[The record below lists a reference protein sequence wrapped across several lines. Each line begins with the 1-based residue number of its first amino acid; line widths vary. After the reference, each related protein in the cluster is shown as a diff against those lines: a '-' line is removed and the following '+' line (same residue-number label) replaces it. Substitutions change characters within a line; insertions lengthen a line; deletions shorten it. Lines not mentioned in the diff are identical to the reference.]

1 MRFHPLIEYLGT
13 DFRLKKLV
21 FPMFMAV
28 VGALAVFVVITNVL
42 ATTPVTLKTLRVND
56 IDMKP
61 GTTYTL
67 PTGTES
73 VVVDATPTD
82 GAATITVTGDSGFK
96 EGNNTLSIKVTGS
109 DNKTFKIWTVTL
121 VQPKLEGWCL
131 ANAEK
136 IKLYNDDYDTA
147 DIYQMIELA
156 YLDDGRLPE
165 IQAHLTCFSDGLQKY
180 IKANY

>member
-1 MRFHPLIEYLGT
+1 M

-21 FPMFMAV
+21 FPIFMAV
-28 VGALAVFVVITNVL
+28 VGVLAVFVVVSNVM
-42 ATTPVTLKTLRVND
+42 ATTPVTLKTLRIND
-56 IDMKP
+56 IDIKV
-61 GTTYTL
+61 GSTYTL

-73 VVVDATPTD
+73 VVVDAKPTD
-82 GAATITVTGDSGFK
+82 GAATVEVTGDSGFK
-96 EGNNTLSIKVTGS
+96 EGDNTLSIKVTGS
-109 DNKTFKIWTVTL
+109 DNKTFKVWTVTL

-131 ANAEK
+131 ANTEK

-147 DIYQMIELA
+147 DIYGMIELA

-180 IKANY
+180 IKENY